1 MKETTQNADAQII
14 AFYKRYTEDLMERLS
29 KAYEQIGGLQY
40 YLEKN
45 GIDLPRHLAEK
56 KSHNTAMAVALA
68 KVNPKILLGG
78 FSLN

>member
-40 YLEKN
+40 YLDKN
-45 GIDLPRHLAEK
+45 GIELPRHLAEK
-56 KSHNTAMAVALA
+56 KDHVSAMVVALA
-68 KVNPKILLGG
+68 KINPEILLGD

>member
-1 MKETTQNADAQII
+1 MNKQTQTADAQTI
-14 AFYKRYTEDLMERLS
+14 AFYKRYTKELLERL
-29 KAYEQIGGLQY
+29 AEAHEQIGGLQY

-56 KSHNTAMAVALA
+56 KNHNTAMAVALA